1 MKKLLVTTII
11 SRIKEFE
18 NNKLD
23 ERTKEFLGLKGVRTD
38 ADVAKL
44 LGLSPQSLSNHKAKS
59 TIPHKAVTLYGLKN
73 KLSINRLLE
82 GLYE

>member
-1 MKKLLVTTII
+1 MKKLAITIII

-23 ERTKEFLGLKGVRTD
+23 ARTKEFLGIKEVKTD

-44 LGLSPQSLSNHKAKS
+44 LGLSPQALSNHKAKS
-59 TIPHKAVTLYGLKN
+59 TIPYKAVTLYGLKN
-73 KLSINRLLE
+73 KLLFNLFE
-82 GLYE
+82 NLYE